1 MSRMVR
7 GVGLEPDPRGLDRD
21 DPKVMRNYRRRLK
34 NFKRAEKFQNLINR
48 LKGKT
53 VKRGTPRASRI
64 AERIKK
70 LGMLKER
77 AYQKSRLKRFRDKDS
92 GRRNEPSDT
101 KVISKRPKPR
111 RPEPK
116 PISRRFAPGERRRRP
131 MPKPISRRFAPGERR
146 KSKDMPRPIS
156 RRRLEDERRRVP
168 RRR

>member
-7 GVGLEPDPRGLDRD
+7 GLGLEPDPRAVDRN
-21 DPKVMRNYRRRLK
+21 DPKAMRNYRRRLK

-77 AYQKSRLKRFRDKDS
+77 AYQKSRLKRFRDRDK
-92 GRRNEPSDT
+92 RNEPSGP

-111 RPEPK
+111 RPERDSRIDDSGMGPK
-116 PISRRFAPGERRRRP
+116 RRRP
-131 MPKPISRRFAPGERR
+131 MPK
-146 KSKDMPRPIS
+146 PIS